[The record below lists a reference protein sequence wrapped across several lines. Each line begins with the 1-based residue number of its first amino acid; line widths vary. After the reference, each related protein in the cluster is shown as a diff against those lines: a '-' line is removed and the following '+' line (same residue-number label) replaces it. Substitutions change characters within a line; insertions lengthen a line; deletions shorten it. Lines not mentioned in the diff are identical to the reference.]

1 MIFAKDPPPT
11 QNQKP
16 GFGVTPQQAAAKQS
30 NAKMMEGALKRAKQS
45 GTFSLQG
52 RSLKQFPM
60 ELCKFTE
67 LEIGDNWWE
76 SYELSKLDL
85 SNNEIP
91 EIPEEIAT
99 QGLISHL
106 NLASNKLTRLSNG
119 LFQFECLKFL
129 DVAHN

>member
-1 MIFAKDPPPT
+1 
-11 QNQKP
+11 
-16 GFGVTPQQAAAKQS
+16 
-30 NAKMMEGALKRAKQS
+30 MMEGALKRAKQS

-91 EIPEEIAT
+91 EIPRKS
-99 QGLISHL
+99 LRRDLSHL